1 MLRSNRTATSRKMWR
16 TKSTVSQHLPAWRLA
31 QRLYGLIQAPTRV
44 ALSERGSEAV
54 PYDKTAAAA
63 RLRERRRRS
72 RVRSG
77 RRVNG
82 VTASGA
88 QQPYRQPQTLDVRG
102 RRLRDHDG
110 VS

>member
-1 MLRSNRTATSRKMWR
+1 MLTSNRAATSRKMWR
-16 TKSTVSQHLPAWRLA
+16 TESTFSQRLAAWRLA
-31 QRLYGLIQAPTRV
+31 RRLYGLIQVPTRV
-44 ALSERGSEAV
+44 ALSERGSDAV

-88 QQPYRQPQTLDVRG
+88 QQPCTDSRKP
-102 RRLRDHDG
+102 
-110 VS
+110 